1 MPQQASSIDP
11 AHVPP
16 PSGAAG
22 RRRVHVLRTMIV
34 LAAGTAL
41 LFAAILYQRDSRT
54 TTQAEEWARRYLA
67 SIAHLVVHDGAL
79 PLNLAPAAPTAGQPG
94 VVGMSWLE
102 RGVSI
107 GQVKGLLSE
116 PQAQPVSDH
125 WQQTLEQFS
134 QALLAFNQRKAEA
147 ELNDLLASYPFELV
161 RSRVLQPLVERLLG
175 LWRERPD
182 GELLQQVW
190 LGWLHTR
197 FARHLI
203 EQEKGVPVTLGS
215 WGQVGPLDLVWAA
228 YELIGQGHEV
238 QLLGAVEPRHA
249 SLLEGRAVTPWLVL
263 LGAGLGKPVLAAGW
277 PAGTRFFGEL
287 GRLYDDEW
295 LKAHGWQASLAE
307 VMADMPA
314 AAGAGGRGR
323 KKS

>member
-1 MPQQASSIDP
+1 MSDLPHAAS
-11 AHVPP
+11 
-16 PSGAAG
+16 PSPEEGIYPIREVSRLTGVNA
-22 RRRVHVLRTMIV
+22 VTLR
-34 LAAGTAL
+34 AW
-41 LFAAILYQRDSRT
+41 Q
-54 TTQAEEWARRYLA
+54 RRYG
-67 SIAHLVVHDGAL
+67 LVQ
-79 PLNLAPAAPTAGQPG
+79 PARTEKGHRLYSEQDIRQIG
-94 VVGMSWLE
+94 EILSWLE

-203 EQEKGVPVTLGS
+203 EQEKGVPVTLAS

-263 LGAGLGKPVLAAGW
+263 LGAGLGKQELAAGW

-287 GRLYDDEW
+287 GRLYDGEW
-295 LKAHGWQASLAE
+295 LQAHGWQASLAE
-307 VMADMPA
+307 VMV
-314 AAGAGGRGR
+314 GSTNGRGR

>member
-1 MPQQASSIDP
+1 MSDLSQEVAPLADEGIYPIREVSRLTGVN
-11 AHVPP
+11 AVT
-16 PSGAAG
+16 
-22 RRRVHVLRTMIV
+22 LR
-34 LAAGTAL
+34 AW
-41 LFAAILYQRDSRT
+41 Q
-54 TTQAEEWARRYLA
+54 RRYG
-67 SIAHLVVHDGAL
+67 LVQ
-79 PLNLAPAAPTAGQPG
+79 PARTEKGHRLYSEQDIRQIG
-94 VVGMSWLE
+94 EILSWLE

-116 PQAQPVSDH
+116 PHSELVSDH
-125 WQQTLEQFS
+125 WQQTQEQFS

-161 RSRVLQPLVERLLG
+161 RSRILQPLVERLLG

-203 EQEKGVPVTLGS
+203 EQEKGAPITLAS

-228 YELIGQGHEV
+228 YELIGQGYEV

-263 LGAGLGKPVLAAGW
+263 LGAGLGKQELAAGW
-277 PAGTRFFGEL
+277 PAGTRLFGEL

-307 VMADMPA
+307 LMADAPD
-314 AAGAGGRGR
+314 AAGTSGRGR

>member
-1 MPQQASSIDP
+1 MSDVPQDD
-11 AHVPP
+11 
-16 PSGAAG
+16 AAKPDEG
-22 RRRVHVLRTMIV
+22 IYPIREVSRLTGVNAVTLR
-34 LAAGTAL
+34 AW
-41 LFAAILYQRDSRT
+41 Q
-54 TTQAEEWARRYLA
+54 RRYG
-67 SIAHLVVHDGAL
+67 LVQ
-79 PLNLAPAAPTAGQPG
+79 PARTEKGHRLYSEQDIRQIG
-94 VVGMSWLE
+94 EILSWLE

-116 PQAQPVSDH
+116 PQSQPVSDH

-161 RSRVLQPLVERLLG
+161 RSRVLQPLVEQLLG

-203 EQEKGVPVTLGS
+203 EQEKGLPVTLAS

-238 QLLGAVEPRHA
+238 QLLGAVEPRHVA
-249 SLLEGRAVTPWLVL
+249 LLEGRAATPWLVL
-263 LGAGLGKPVLAAGW
+263 LGAGLGKPALAADW
-277 PAGTRFFGEL
+277 PAGTRLFGEL
-287 GRLYDDEW
+287 GRLYDADW
-295 LKAHGWQASLAE
+295 LAAHGWRATLAE
-307 VMADMPA
+307 VMADQPA
-314 AAGAGGRGR
+314 ARGLSGRGSKR
-323 KKS
+323 S

>member
-1 MPQQASSIDP
+1 MSDVPQDD
-11 AHVPP
+11 
-16 PSGAAG
+16 AAKPDEG
-22 RRRVHVLRTMIV
+22 IYPIREVSRLTGVNAVTLR
-34 LAAGTAL
+34 AW
-41 LFAAILYQRDSRT
+41 Q
-54 TTQAEEWARRYLA
+54 RRYG
-67 SIAHLVVHDGAL
+67 LVQ
-79 PLNLAPAAPTAGQPG
+79 PARTDKGHRLYSEQDIRQIG
-94 VVGMSWLE
+94 EILSWLE
-102 RGVSI
+102 RGVNI

-116 PQAQPVSDH
+116 PQSQPVSDH

-203 EQEKGVPVTLGS
+203 EQEKGPPVTLAS

-228 YELIGQGHEV
+228 YELIGQGYEV
-238 QLLGAVEPRHA
+238 QLLGAVEPRHVA
-249 SLLEGRAVTPWLVL
+249 LLEGRALTPWRVL
-263 LGAGLGKPVLAAGW
+263 LGAGLGKLALAADW
-277 PAGTRFFGEL
+277 PAGTRLFGEL
-287 GRLYDDEW
+287 GRLYDADW
-295 LKAHGWQASLAE
+295 LAAHGWRATLTE
-307 VMADMPA
+307 VMVDQPA
-314 AAGAGGRGR
+314 ARGLSER
-323 KKS
+323 GSKRS

>member
-1 MPQQASSIDP
+1 MSDVPQDD
-11 AHVPP
+11 
-16 PSGAAG
+16 AAKPDEG
-22 RRRVHVLRTMIV
+22 IYPIREVSRLTGVNAVTLR
-34 LAAGTAL
+34 AW
-41 LFAAILYQRDSRT
+41 Q
-54 TTQAEEWARRYLA
+54 RRYG
-67 SIAHLVVHDGAL
+67 LVQ
-79 PLNLAPAAPTAGQPG
+79 PARTEKGHRLYSEQDIRQIG
-94 VVGMSWLE
+94 EILSWLE

-116 PQAQPVSDH
+116 PQSQPVSDH

-161 RSRVLQPLVERLLG
+161 RSRVLQPLVEQLLG

-203 EQEKGVPVTLGS
+203 EQEKGLPVTLAS

-238 QLLGAVEPRHA
+238 QLLGAVEPCHVA
-249 SLLEGRAVTPWLVL
+249 LLEGRAATPWLVL
-263 LGAGLGKPVLAAGW
+263 LGAGLGKPALAADW
-277 PAGTRFFGEL
+277 PAGTRLFGEL
-287 GRLYDDEW
+287 GRLYDADW
-295 LKAHGWQASLAE
+295 LAAHGWRATLAE
-307 VMADMPA
+307 VMADQPA
-314 AAGAGGRGR
+314 AARGLSGRGGKR
-323 KKS
+323 S

>member
-1 MPQQASSIDP
+1 MSDLPHAAS
-11 AHVPP
+11 
-16 PSGAAG
+16 PSPEEGIYPIREVSRLTGVNA
-22 RRRVHVLRTMIV
+22 VTLR
-34 LAAGTAL
+34 AW
-41 LFAAILYQRDSRT
+41 Q
-54 TTQAEEWARRYLA
+54 RRYG
-67 SIAHLVVHDGAL
+67 LVQ
-79 PLNLAPAAPTAGQPG
+79 PARTEKGHRLYSEQDIRQIG
-94 VVGMSWLE
+94 EILSWLE

-116 PQAQPVSDH
+116 PQAQPVSEH

-203 EQEKGVPVTLGS
+203 EQEKGVPVTLAS

-263 LGAGLGKPVLAAGW
+263 LGAGLGKQDLAAGW
-277 PAGTRFFGEL
+277 PTGTRFFGEL
-287 GRLYDDEW
+287 GRLYDGEW
-295 LKAHGWQASLAE
+295 LQAHGWQAGLAE
-307 VMADMPA
+307 AMADMPA
-314 AAGAGGRGR
+314 AVGAGGRGR

>member
-1 MPQQASSIDP
+1 MSDLSQEVAPLADEGIYPIREVSRLTGVN
-11 AHVPP
+11 AVT
-16 PSGAAG
+16 
-22 RRRVHVLRTMIV
+22 LR
-34 LAAGTAL
+34 AW
-41 LFAAILYQRDSRT
+41 Q
-54 TTQAEEWARRYLA
+54 RRYG
-67 SIAHLVVHDGAL
+67 LVQ
-79 PLNLAPAAPTAGQPG
+79 PARTEKGHRLYSEQDIRQIG
-94 VVGMSWLE
+94 EILSWLE

-116 PQAQPVSDH
+116 PHAQPVSDH

-203 EQEKGVPVTLGS
+203 EQEKGVPITLAS

-228 YELIGQGHEV
+228 YELIGQGYEV

-249 SLLEGRAVTPWLVL
+249 SLLEGRAATPWLVL
-263 LGAGLGKPVLAAGW
+263 LGAGLGKQDLTAGW
-277 PAGTRFFGEL
+277 PAGSRLFGEL

-295 LKAHGWQASLAE
+295 LNTHVWQSSLAE
-307 VMADMPA
+307 LMVDVTA
-314 AAGAGGRGR
+314 AAGTSGRGR

>member
-1 MPQQASSIDP
+1 MSDVPQDD
-11 AHVPP
+11 
-16 PSGAAG
+16 AAKPDEG
-22 RRRVHVLRTMIV
+22 IYPIREVSRLTGVNAVTLR
-34 LAAGTAL
+34 AW
-41 LFAAILYQRDSRT
+41 Q
-54 TTQAEEWARRYLA
+54 RRYG
-67 SIAHLVVHDGAL
+67 LVQ
-79 PLNLAPAAPTAGQPG
+79 PARTDKGHRLYSEQDIRQIG
-94 VVGMSWLE
+94 EILSWLE

-116 PQAQPVSDH
+116 PQSQPVSDH

-161 RSRVLQPLVERLLG
+161 RSRVLQPLVEQLLG

-203 EQEKGVPVTLGS
+203 EQEKGLPVTLVS

-228 YELIGQGHEV
+228 YELIGQGYEV

-249 SLLEGRAVTPWLVL
+249 ALLEGRAATPWLVL
-263 LGAGLGKPVLAAGW
+263 LGAGLGKPALAADW
-277 PAGTRFFGEL
+277 PAGTRLFGEL
-287 GRLYDDEW
+287 GRLYDADW
-295 LKAHGWQASLAE
+295 LAAHGWRATLAE
-307 VMADMPA
+307 VMADKPA
-314 AAGAGGRGR
+314 ARGARGRGS

>member
-1 MPQQASSIDP
+1 MSDLSHEVAPLADEGIYPIREVSRLTGVN
-11 AHVPP
+11 AVT
-16 PSGAAG
+16 
-22 RRRVHVLRTMIV
+22 LR
-34 LAAGTAL
+34 AW
-41 LFAAILYQRDSRT
+41 Q
-54 TTQAEEWARRYLA
+54 RRYG
-67 SIAHLVVHDGAL
+67 LVQ
-79 PLNLAPAAPTAGQPG
+79 PARTEKGHRLYSEQDIRQIG
-94 VVGMSWLE
+94 EILSWLE

-116 PQAQPVSDH
+116 PHAEPVSDH

-161 RSRVLQPLVERLLG
+161 RSRILQPLVERLLG

-203 EQEKGVPVTLGS
+203 EQEKGVPVTLAS

-228 YELIGQGHEV
+228 YELIGQGYEV
-238 QLLGAVEPRHA
+238 QLLGAALPHHA

-263 LGAGLGKPVLAAGW
+263 LGAGLGKQELAAGW
-277 PAGTRFFGEL
+277 PAGTRLFGEL
-287 GRLYDDEW
+287 GRLYDGEW
-295 LKAHGWQASLAE
+295 LQANGWQASLAE
-307 VMADMPA
+307 LMAQTPA
-314 AAGAGGRGR
+314 AGSASGRGR
-323 KKS
+323 KKP

>member
-1 MPQQASSIDP
+1 MSDVPQDD
-11 AHVPP
+11 
-16 PSGAAG
+16 AAKPDEG
-22 RRRVHVLRTMIV
+22 IYPIREVSRLTGVNAVTLR
-34 LAAGTAL
+34 AW
-41 LFAAILYQRDSRT
+41 Q
-54 TTQAEEWARRYLA
+54 RRYG
-67 SIAHLVVHDGAL
+67 LVQ
-79 PLNLAPAAPTAGQPG
+79 PARTEKGHRLYSEQDIRQIG
-94 VVGMSWLE
+94 EILSWLE

-116 PQAQPVSDH
+116 PQSQPVSDH

-161 RSRVLQPLVERLLG
+161 RSRVLQPLVEQLLG

-203 EQEKGVPVTLGS
+203 EQEKGLPVTLVS

-228 YELIGQGHEV
+228 YELIGQGYEV

-249 SLLEGRAVTPWLVL
+249 ALLEGRAATPWLVL
-263 LGAGLGKPVLAAGW
+263 LGAGLGKPALAADW
-277 PAGTRFFGEL
+277 PAGTRLFGEL
-287 GRLYDDEW
+287 GRLYDADW
-295 LKAHGWQASLAE
+295 LAAHGWRATLAE
-307 VMADMPA
+307 VMADKPA
-314 AAGAGGRGR
+314 ARGARGRGS

>member
-1 MPQQASSIDP
+1 MSDLPHAAS
-11 AHVPP
+11 
-16 PSGAAG
+16 PSPEEGIYPIREVSRLTGVNA
-22 RRRVHVLRTMIV
+22 VTLR
-34 LAAGTAL
+34 AW
-41 LFAAILYQRDSRT
+41 Q
-54 TTQAEEWARRYLA
+54 RRYG
-67 SIAHLVVHDGAL
+67 LVQ
-79 PLNLAPAAPTAGQPG
+79 PARTEKGHRLYSEQDIRQIG
-94 VVGMSWLE
+94 EILSWLE

-203 EQEKGVPVTLGS
+203 EQEKGVPVTLAS
-215 WGQVGPLDLVWAA
+215 WGQVGSLDLVWAA
-228 YELIGQGHEV
+228 YELIGQGYEV

-263 LGAGLGKPVLAAGW
+263 LGAGLGKQELAAGW

-287 GRLYDDEW
+287 GRLYDGEW
-295 LKAHGWQASLAE
+295 LQAHGWQASLAGA
-307 VMADMPA
+307 MAGRPA
-314 AAGAGGRGR
+314 AGGAGERGR

>member
-1 MPQQASSIDP
+1 MSDVSQE
-11 AHVPP
+11 V
-16 PSGAAG
+16 
-22 RRRVHVLRTMIV
+22 
-34 LAAGTAL
+34 TAL
-41 LFAAILYQRDSRT
+41 PDEGLYPIREVSRLT
-54 TTQAEEWARRYLA
+54 GVNAVTLRAWQRRYG
-67 SIAHLVVHDGAL
+67 LVQ
-79 PLNLAPAAPTAGQPG
+79 PARTEKGHRLYSEQDIRQIG
-94 VVGMSWLE
+94 EILSWLE

-116 PQAQPVSDH
+116 PQTQPVSDH

-161 RSRVLQPLVERLLG
+161 RSRVLQPLVEQLLG

-203 EQEKGVPVTLGS
+203 EQEKGTPVTLAS
-215 WGQVGPLDLVWAA
+215 WGQLGPLELVWAA
-228 YELIGQGHEV
+228 YELVGQGYEV

-249 SLLEGRAVTPWLVL
+249 LLLEGRAATPWLVL
-263 LGAGLGKPVLAAGW
+263 LGAGLGKPDLAASW
-277 PAGTRFFGEL
+277 PAGTRLFGEL
-287 GRLYDDEW
+287 GRLYDDDWRKES
-295 LKAHGWQASLAE
+295 GWQATLAE
-307 VMADMPA
+307 VIADTPA
-314 AAGAGGRGR
+314 AHGASGRGR
-323 KKS
+323 KTS

>member
-1 MPQQASSIDP
+1 MSDLPQDD
-11 AHVPP
+11 
-16 PSGAAG
+16 AAKPDEG
-22 RRRVHVLRTMIV
+22 IYPIREVSRLTGVNAVTLR
-34 LAAGTAL
+34 AW
-41 LFAAILYQRDSRT
+41 Q
-54 TTQAEEWARRYLA
+54 RRYG
-67 SIAHLVVHDGAL
+67 LVQ
-79 PLNLAPAAPTAGQPG
+79 PARTDKGHRLYSEQDIRQIG
-94 VVGMSWLE
+94 EILSWLE

-116 PQAQPVSDH
+116 PQSQPVSDH

-203 EQEKGVPVTLGS
+203 EQEKGVPITLAS

-228 YELIGQGHEV
+228 YELIGQGYEV
-238 QLLGAVEPRHA
+238 QLLGAVEPRHVA
-249 SLLEGRAVTPWLVL
+249 LLEGRAATPWRVL
-263 LGAGLGKPVLAAGW
+263 LGAGLGKPALAADW
-277 PAGTRFFGEL
+277 PAGTRLFGEL
-287 GRLYDDEW
+287 GRLYDAEW
-295 LKAHGWQASLAE
+295 LAAHGWRATLAE
-307 VMADMPA
+307 VMADKPA
-314 AAGAGGRGR
+314 ARGLSGRGS

>member
-1 MPQQASSIDP
+1 MSDLSQEVAPLADEGIYPIREVSRLTGVN
-11 AHVPP
+11 AVT
-16 PSGAAG
+16 
-22 RRRVHVLRTMIV
+22 LR
-34 LAAGTAL
+34 AW
-41 LFAAILYQRDSRT
+41 Q
-54 TTQAEEWARRYLA
+54 RRYG
-67 SIAHLVVHDGAL
+67 LVQ
-79 PLNLAPAAPTAGQPG
+79 PARTEKGHRLYSEQDIRQIG
-94 VVGMSWLE
+94 EILSWLE

-134 QALLAFNQRKAEA
+134 QVLLAFNQRKAEA

-203 EQEKGVPVTLGS
+203 EQEKGVPITLAS

-228 YELIGQGHEV
+228 YELIGQGYEV

-263 LGAGLGKPVLAAGW
+263 LGAGLGKQELAAGW
-277 PAGTRFFGEL
+277 PAGTRLFGEL
-287 GRLYDDEW
+287 GRLYEDKW

-307 VMADMPA
+307 LMVDAPA
-314 AAGAGGRGR
+314 AAGASGRGR

>member
-1 MPQQASSIDP
+1 MSDLSQEVAPLADEGIHPIREVSRLTGVN
-11 AHVPP
+11 AVT
-16 PSGAAG
+16 
-22 RRRVHVLRTMIV
+22 LR
-34 LAAGTAL
+34 AW
-41 LFAAILYQRDSRT
+41 Q
-54 TTQAEEWARRYLA
+54 RRYG
-67 SIAHLVVHDGAL
+67 LVQ
-79 PLNLAPAAPTAGQPG
+79 PARTEKGHRLYSEQDIRQIG
-94 VVGMSWLE
+94 EILSWLD

-116 PQAQPVSDH
+116 PHAEPVSDH

-161 RSRVLQPLVERLLG
+161 RSRILQPLVERLLG

-203 EQEKGVPVTLGS
+203 EQEKGEPVTLAS

-228 YELIGQGHEV
+228 YELIGQGYEV

-263 LGAGLGKPVLAAGW
+263 LGAGLGKQELAAGW
-277 PAGTRFFGEL
+277 PAGTRLFGEL
-287 GRLYDDEW
+287 GRLYDGEW

-307 VMADMPA
+307 LMADAPA
-314 AAGAGGRGR
+314 TGGARGRGR

>member
-1 MPQQASSIDP
+1 MSDLSQEVAPLADEGIHPIREVSRLTGVN
-11 AHVPP
+11 AVT
-16 PSGAAG
+16 
-22 RRRVHVLRTMIV
+22 LR
-34 LAAGTAL
+34 AW
-41 LFAAILYQRDSRT
+41 Q
-54 TTQAEEWARRYLA
+54 RRYG
-67 SIAHLVVHDGAL
+67 LVQ
-79 PLNLAPAAPTAGQPG
+79 PARTEKGHRLYSEQDIRQIG
-94 VVGMSWLE
+94 EILSWLD

-116 PQAQPVSDH
+116 PHAEPVSDH

-147 ELNDLLASYPFELV
+147 ELNDLLASYPFDLV
-161 RSRVLQPLVERLLG
+161 RSRILQPLVERLLG

-203 EQEKGVPVTLGS
+203 EQEKGEPVTLAS

-228 YELIGQGHEV
+228 YELIGQGYEV

-263 LGAGLGKPVLAAGW
+263 LGAGLGKQELAAGW
-277 PAGTRFFGEL
+277 PAGTRLFGEL
-287 GRLYDDEW
+287 GRLYDGEW

-307 VMADMPA
+307 LMADAPA
-314 AAGAGGRGR
+314 TGGARGRGR

>member
-1 MPQQASSIDP
+1 MDVVMSDLSHEVAPLADEGIYPIREVSRLTGVN
-11 AHVPP
+11 AVT
-16 PSGAAG
+16 
-22 RRRVHVLRTMIV
+22 LR
-34 LAAGTAL
+34 AW
-41 LFAAILYQRDSRT
+41 Q
-54 TTQAEEWARRYLA
+54 RRYG
-67 SIAHLVVHDGAL
+67 LVQ
-79 PLNLAPAAPTAGQPG
+79 PARTEKGHRLYSELDIRQIG
-94 VVGMSWLE
+94 EILSWLE

-116 PQAQPVSDH
+116 PHAEPVSDH

-161 RSRVLQPLVERLLG
+161 RSRILQPLVERLLG

-203 EQEKGVPVTLGS
+203 EQEKGVPVTLAS

-228 YELIGQGHEV
+228 YELIGQGYEV
-238 QLLGAVEPRHA
+238 QLLGAALPHHA
-249 SLLEGRAVTPWLVL
+249 SLLEGRAATPWLVL
-263 LGAGLGKPVLAAGW
+263 LGAGLGKQELAAGW
-277 PAGTRFFGEL
+277 PAGTHLFGEL
-287 GRLYDDEW
+287 GRLYDGEW
-295 LKAHGWQASLAE
+295 LQAHGWQASLAE
-307 VMADMPA
+307 LMADVPA
-314 AAGAGGRGR
+314 AGGARGRGR

>member
-1 MPQQASSIDP
+1 MEVTMSDVPQDD
-11 AHVPP
+11 
-16 PSGAAG
+16 AAKPDEG
-22 RRRVHVLRTMIV
+22 IYPIREVSRLTGVNAVTLR
-34 LAAGTAL
+34 AW
-41 LFAAILYQRDSRT
+41 Q
-54 TTQAEEWARRYLA
+54 RRYG
-67 SIAHLVVHDGAL
+67 LVQ
-79 PLNLAPAAPTAGQPG
+79 PARTDKGHRLYSEQDIRQIG
-94 VVGMSWLE
+94 EILSWLE

-116 PQAQPVSDH
+116 PQSQPVSDH

-161 RSRVLQPLVERLLG
+161 RSRVLQPLVEQLLG

-203 EQEKGVPVTLGS
+203 EQEKGLPVTLAS

-238 QLLGAVEPRHA
+238 QLLGAVEPCHVA
-249 SLLEGRAVTPWLVL
+249 LLEGRAATPWLVL
-263 LGAGLGKPVLAAGW
+263 LGAGLGKPALAADW
-277 PAGTRFFGEL
+277 PAGTRLFGEL
-287 GRLYDDEW
+287 GRLYDADW
-295 LKAHGWQASLAE
+295 LAAHGWRATLAE
-307 VMADMPA
+307 VMADQPA
-314 AAGAGGRGR
+314 AARGLSGRGGKR
-323 KKS
+323 S

>member
-1 MPQQASSIDP
+1 MSDVPQDD
-11 AHVPP
+11 
-16 PSGAAG
+16 AAKPDEG
-22 RRRVHVLRTMIV
+22 IYPIREVSRLTGVNAVTLR
-34 LAAGTAL
+34 AW
-41 LFAAILYQRDSRT
+41 Q
-54 TTQAEEWARRYLA
+54 RRYG
-67 SIAHLVVHDGAL
+67 LVQ
-79 PLNLAPAAPTAGQPG
+79 PARTEKGHRLYSEQDIRQIG
-94 VVGMSWLE
+94 EILSWLE

-116 PQAQPVSDH
+116 PQSQPVSDH

-161 RSRVLQPLVERLLG
+161 RSRVLQPLVEQLLG

-203 EQEKGVPVTLGS
+203 EQEKGLPVTLVS

-228 YELIGQGHEV
+228 YELIGQGYEV
-238 QLLGAVEPRHA
+238 Q
-249 SLLEGRAVTPWLVL
+249 L
-263 LGAGLGKPVLAAGW
+263 LGAGLGKPALAADW
-277 PAGTRFFGEL
+277 PAGTRLFGEL
-287 GRLYDDEW
+287 GRLYDADW
-295 LKAHGWQASLAE
+295 LAAHGWRATLAE
-307 VMADMPA
+307 VMADKPA
-314 AAGAGGRGR
+314 ARGARGRGS

>member
-1 MPQQASSIDP
+1 MSDLSQEVAPLADEGIYPIREVSRLTGVN
-11 AHVPP
+11 AVT
-16 PSGAAG
+16 
-22 RRRVHVLRTMIV
+22 LR
-34 LAAGTAL
+34 AW
-41 LFAAILYQRDSRT
+41 Q
-54 TTQAEEWARRYLA
+54 RRYG
-67 SIAHLVVHDGAL
+67 LVQ
-79 PLNLAPAAPTAGQPG
+79 PARTEKGHRLYSEQDIRQIG
-94 VVGMSWLE
+94 EILSWLD

-116 PQAQPVSDH
+116 PHAQPVSDH

-134 QALLAFNQRKAEA
+134 QALLDFNQRKAEA

-161 RSRVLQPLVERLLG
+161 RSRILQPLVERLLG

-203 EQEKGVPVTLGS
+203 EQEKGVPVTLAS

-228 YELIGQGHEV
+228 YELIGQGYEV
-238 QLLGAVEPRHA
+238 QLLGAALPHHA

-263 LGAGLGKPVLAAGW
+263 LGAGLGKQELAAGW
-277 PAGTRFFGEL
+277 PAGTHLFGEL
-287 GRLYDDEW
+287 GRLYDSEW

-307 VMADMPA
+307 LMADAPA
-314 AAGAGGRGR
+314 TGGARGRGR
-323 KKS
+323 KQS

>member
-1 MPQQASSIDP
+1 MSDVPQDD
-11 AHVPP
+11 
-16 PSGAAG
+16 AAKPDEG
-22 RRRVHVLRTMIV
+22 IYPIREVSRLTGVNAVTLR
-34 LAAGTAL
+34 AW
-41 LFAAILYQRDSRT
+41 Q
-54 TTQAEEWARRYLA
+54 RRYG
-67 SIAHLVVHDGAL
+67 LVQ
-79 PLNLAPAAPTAGQPG
+79 PARTEKGHRLYSEQDIRQIG
-94 VVGMSWLE
+94 EILSWLE

-116 PQAQPVSDH
+116 PQSQPVSDH

-161 RSRVLQPLVERLLG
+161 RSRVLQPLVEQLLG

-203 EQEKGVPVTLGS
+203 EQEKGLPVTLAS

-238 QLLGAVEPRHA
+238 QLLGAVEPCHVA
-249 SLLEGRAVTPWLVL
+249 LLEGRAATPWRVL
-263 LGAGLGKPVLAAGW
+263 LGAGLGKPALAADW
-277 PAGTRFFGEL
+277 PAGTRLFGEL
-287 GRLYDDEW
+287 GRLYDADW
-295 LKAHGWQASLAE
+295 LAAHGWRATLAE
-307 VMADMPA
+307 VMADQPA
-314 AAGAGGRGR
+314 ARGLSGRGGKR
-323 KKS
+323 S

>member
-1 MPQQASSIDP
+1 MSDLPHAAS
-11 AHVPP
+11 
-16 PSGAAG
+16 PSPDEGIYPIREVSRLTGVNA
-22 RRRVHVLRTMIV
+22 VTLR
-34 LAAGTAL
+34 AW
-41 LFAAILYQRDSRT
+41 Q
-54 TTQAEEWARRYLA
+54 RRYG
-67 SIAHLVVHDGAL
+67 LVQ
-79 PLNLAPAAPTAGQPG
+79 PARTEKGHRLYSEQDIRQIG
-94 VVGMSWLE
+94 EILSWLE

-203 EQEKGVPVTLGS
+203 EQEKGVPVTLAS

-263 LGAGLGKPVLAAGW
+263 LGAGLGKQELAADW

-287 GRLYDDEW
+287 GRLYDGEW
-295 LKAHGWQASLAE
+295 LQAHGWQASLAE
-307 VMADMPA
+307 AMAGGPA
-314 AAGAGGRGR
+314 AGVAGGRGR

>member
-1 MPQQASSIDP
+1 MSDLPQDD
-11 AHVPP
+11 
-16 PSGAAG
+16 AAKPDEG
-22 RRRVHVLRTMIV
+22 IYPIREVSRLTGVNAVTLR
-34 LAAGTAL
+34 AW
-41 LFAAILYQRDSRT
+41 Q
-54 TTQAEEWARRYLA
+54 RRYG
-67 SIAHLVVHDGAL
+67 LVQ
-79 PLNLAPAAPTAGQPG
+79 PARTDKGHRLYSEQDIRQIG
-94 VVGMSWLE
+94 EILSWLE

-116 PQAQPVSDH
+116 PQSQPVSDH
-125 WQQTLEQFS
+125 WHQTLEQFS

-203 EQEKGVPVTLGS
+203 EQEKGVPITLAS

-228 YELIGQGHEV
+228 YELIGQGYEV
-238 QLLGAVEPRHA
+238 QLLGAVEPRHVA
-249 SLLEGRAVTPWLVL
+249 LLEGRAATPWRVL
-263 LGAGLGKPVLAAGW
+263 LGAGLGKPALASDW
-277 PAGTRFFGEL
+277 PAGTRLFGEL
-287 GRLYDDEW
+287 GRLYDADW
-295 LKAHGWQASLAE
+295 LAAHGWRATLAE
-307 VMADMPA
+307 VMADKPA
-314 AAGAGGRGR
+314 ARGSSGRGS

>member
-1 MPQQASSIDP
+1 MSDLSHEVAPLADEGIYPIREVSRLTGVN
-11 AHVPP
+11 AVT
-16 PSGAAG
+16 
-22 RRRVHVLRTMIV
+22 LR
-34 LAAGTAL
+34 AW
-41 LFAAILYQRDSRT
+41 Q
-54 TTQAEEWARRYLA
+54 RRYG
-67 SIAHLVVHDGAL
+67 LVQ
-79 PLNLAPAAPTAGQPG
+79 PARTEKGHRLYSEQDIRQIG
-94 VVGMSWLE
+94 EILSWLE

-116 PQAQPVSDH
+116 PHAEPVSDH

-147 ELNDLLASYPFELV
+147 KLNDLLASYPFELV

-203 EQEKGVPVTLGS
+203 EQEKGVPVTLAS

-228 YELIGQGHEV
+228 YELIGQGYEV
-238 QLLGAVEPRHA
+238 QLLGAALPHHA

-263 LGAGLGKPVLAAGW
+263 LGAGLGKQELAAGW
-277 PAGTRFFGEL
+277 PAGTRLFGEL
-287 GRLYDDEW
+287 GRLYDGE
-295 LKAHGWQASLAE
+295 LLQANGWQASLAE
-307 VMADMPA
+307 LMAQTPA
-314 AAGAGGRGR
+314 AGSASGRGR
-323 KKS
+323 KKP

>member
-1 MPQQASSIDP
+1 MSDVPQDD
-11 AHVPP
+11 
-16 PSGAAG
+16 AAKPDEG
-22 RRRVHVLRTMIV
+22 IYPIREVSRLTGVNAVTLR
-34 LAAGTAL
+34 AW
-41 LFAAILYQRDSRT
+41 Q
-54 TTQAEEWARRYLA
+54 RRYG
-67 SIAHLVVHDGAL
+67 LVQ
-79 PLNLAPAAPTAGQPG
+79 PARTEKGHRLYSEQDIRQIG
-94 VVGMSWLE
+94 EILSWLE

-116 PQAQPVSDH
+116 PQSQPVSDH

-161 RSRVLQPLVERLLG
+161 RSRVLQPLVEQLLG

-203 EQEKGVPVTLGS
+203 EQEKGLPVTLAS

-228 YELIGQGHEV
+228 YELIGQGYEV
-238 QLLGAVEPRHA
+238 QLLGAVEPRHVA
-249 SLLEGRAVTPWLVL
+249 LLEGRAATPWLVL
-263 LGAGLGKPVLAAGW
+263 LGAGLGKPALAADW
-277 PAGTRFFGEL
+277 PAGTRLFGEL
-287 GRLYDDEW
+287 GRLYDADW
-295 LKAHGWQASLAE
+295 LAAHGWRATLAE
-307 VMADMPA
+307 VMADQPA
-314 AAGAGGRGR
+314 ARGLSGRGG

>member
-1 MPQQASSIDP
+1 MSDLSQEVAPLADEGIYPIREVSRLTGVN
-11 AHVPP
+11 AVT
-16 PSGAAG
+16 
-22 RRRVHVLRTMIV
+22 LR
-34 LAAGTAL
+34 AW
-41 LFAAILYQRDSRT
+41 Q
-54 TTQAEEWARRYLA
+54 RRYG
-67 SIAHLVVHDGAL
+67 LVQ
-79 PLNLAPAAPTAGQPG
+79 PARTEKGHRLYSEQDIRQIG
-94 VVGMSWLE
+94 EILSWLE

-116 PQAQPVSDH
+116 PHAEPVSDH

-134 QALLAFNQRKAEA
+134 LALLAFNQRKAEA

-161 RSRVLQPLVERLLG
+161 RSRILQPLVERLLG

-203 EQEKGVPVTLGS
+203 EQEKGVPITLAS

-228 YELIGQGHEV
+228 YELIGQGYEV

-249 SLLEGRAVTPWLVL
+249 SLLEGRAATPWLVL
-263 LGAGLGKPVLAAGW
+263 LGAGLGKQEQAADW
-277 PAGTRFFGEL
+277 PAGTRLFGEL

-295 LKAHGWQASLAE
+295 LNTHGWQSSLAE
-307 VMADMPA
+307 LMVDVTA
-314 AAGAGGRGR
+314 AAGTSGRGR

>member
-1 MPQQASSIDP
+1 MSDLPHAAS
-11 AHVPP
+11 
-16 PSGAAG
+16 PSPEEGIYPIREVSRLTGVNA
-22 RRRVHVLRTMIV
+22 VTLR
-34 LAAGTAL
+34 AW
-41 LFAAILYQRDSRT
+41 Q
-54 TTQAEEWARRYLA
+54 RRYG
-67 SIAHLVVHDGAL
+67 LVQ
-79 PLNLAPAAPTAGQPG
+79 PARTEKGHRLYSEQDIRQIG
-94 VVGMSWLE
+94 EILSWLE

-203 EQEKGVPVTLGS
+203 EQEKGVPVTLAS

-238 QLLGAVEPRHA
+238 QLLGAVEPRYA

-263 LGAGLGKPVLAAGW
+263 LGAGLGKQELAAGW

-287 GRLYDDEW
+287 GRLYDGEW
-295 LKAHGWQASLAE
+295 LQAHGWQASLAE
-307 VMADMPA
+307 AMAGTPA
-314 AAGAGGRGR
+314 AGGAGGRGR

>member
-1 MPQQASSIDP
+1 MSDLPHAASSSPEEGIYP
-11 AHVPP
+11 IREVSRLTGVNAVT
-16 PSGAAG
+16 
-22 RRRVHVLRTMIV
+22 LR
-34 LAAGTAL
+34 AW
-41 LFAAILYQRDSRT
+41 Q
-54 TTQAEEWARRYLA
+54 RRYG
-67 SIAHLVVHDGAL
+67 LVQ
-79 PLNLAPAAPTAGQPG
+79 PARTEKGHRLYSEQDIRQIG
-94 VVGMSWLE
+94 EILSWLE

-203 EQEKGVPVTLGS
+203 EQEKGVPVTLAS

-249 SLLEGRAVTPWLVL
+249 SLLEGRAVPPWLVL
-263 LGAGLGKPVLAAGW
+263 LGAGLGKQELAADW
-277 PAGTRFFGEL
+277 PAGTHFFGEL
-287 GRLYDDEW
+287 GRLYDGEW
-295 LKAHGWQASLAE
+295 LQAHGWQTSLAE
-307 VMADMPA
+307 AMAGRPA